1 MTTAQRFSQVQRL
14 LAMRE
19 DACELRNEAM
29 LGSGLYE
36 ALRGVIQNIDKAL
49 DGLRF

>member
-1 MTTAQRFSQVQRL
+1 MTAAQRISQIQRL
-14 LAMRE
+14 EAMRE
-19 DACELRNEAM
+19 DACELRDEA
-29 LGSGLYE
+29 LPGSGLYE